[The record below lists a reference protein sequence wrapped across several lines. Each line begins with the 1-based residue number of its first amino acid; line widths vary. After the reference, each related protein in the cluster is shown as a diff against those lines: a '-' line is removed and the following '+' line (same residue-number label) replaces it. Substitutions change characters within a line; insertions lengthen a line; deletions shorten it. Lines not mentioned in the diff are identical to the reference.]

1 VQPTGTSGPQREV
14 QWALH
19 RKLSAFFHRF
29 SFLVP
34 GQVLPPLPQSAFAQ
48 RPEQALDLA
57 SQWKFPVSVP
67 GLAFSGVGLV
77 LPRASLEI
85 PEELP
90 KWHLELA
97 LTGTQ
102 RAQH

>member
-1 VQPTGTSGPQREV
+1 
-14 QWALH
+14 
-19 RKLSAFFHRF
+19 
-29 SFLVP
+29 
-34 GQVLPPLPQSAFAQ
+34 
-48 RPEQALDLA
+48 
-57 SQWKFPVSVP
+57 
-67 GLAFSGVGLV
+67 LAFSGVGLV